1 MEISREELYK
11 AYVEECRSAKEV
23 ADNIGLPVWKVYEL
37 LKKFEI
43 PARPP
48 GGEQNAA
55 SREERERLLGEK
67 GERRCKAMREDG
79 TRCQNW
85 AVADRIYCRHHLFDP
100 NRTDAQDAF
109 PTPLEWSEGKR
120 TINKKPF
127 SLEKHPFLIDI
138 YRDMSKQIVV
148 QKAAQMGVSE
158 YALNR
163 SLWFCE
169 SGRGN
174 VIYTLPTASDCSD
187 FSKMRLNPILDE
199 NDWEN
204 PEADRPEVDNVKMKQ
219 VGNRFLILKG
229 SFDARHAISIP
240 SDMNVHDEVDFSKG
254 EIINQYKARLGHSE
268 FAWELFISTPTLPET
283 AINKMFLES
292 DQRHWH
298 VTCPNCKAEHKLCCG
313 YPDLIIDNEFRCPVC
328 KAVLDRSAGRWI
340 ATFPEREKHGYHISR
355 LIAPWVT
362 AKQIFEFK
370 ASFHKIKDFYNL
382 VLGMPYAGEDM
393 PLDMKTLNECGDE
406 RINLHVRDEGC
417 TAGVD
422 QGNEVH
428 VVVSKTVGGNKKQVV
443 WVEKIPID
451 LAYQMLEQ
459 YMDQFKIHTL
469 VIDAMPNTASARQLA
484 LKFPGR
490 VFLCYYKDGMVDPIK
505 WDFANHAVFVNRT
518 ESLQRMCQRFHGR
531 EVVLPVHE
539 KMSEYKKHLTNLVT
553 TIEENPSTGEKIM
566 RFTKTGDDHFAHA
579 NNYDDIAQARGMR
592 ARVIVH
598 TMDDLTRSAMKQNS
612 PTGDINAEIAP
623 FDNIMLRQIFVNLD
637 VQKMPIEKA
646 VGQGAQREILLD
658 IARRHGTENFMKAI
672 YYKAEGRRYV
682 PRPDPQKATVPRDIP
697 IALVEELARIPDDAC
712 RIFLDQG
719 TGVNSTLPENYKEIF
734 RNLDIRYGLT
744 LIRKALYPR
753 ILNRQYLT
761 DKERAQIAKRSS
773 GQADWSDWMK
783 IQRRLAGY
791 RD

>member
-1 MEISREELYK
+1 MELTRDELYRR
-11 AYVEECRSAKEV
+11 YVEEEKTTRDIAEEFKLSQ
-23 ADNIGLPVWKVYEL
+23 WKVLEL
-37 LKKFEI
+37 LKEYDI
-43 PARPP
+43 PLRARGGARKAFTAEGRTENPDKMCQALTGDGKRCMNWSVP
-48 GGEQNAA
+48 GRRYCQ
-55 SREERERLLGEK
+55 SHLF
-67 GERRCKAMREDG
+67 GERQE
-79 TRCQNW
+79 
-85 AVADRIYCRHHLFDP
+85 I
-100 NRTDAQDAF
+100 QDMEF
-109 PTPLEWSEGKR
+109 LTPLEWSENKRLLNGKQF
-120 TINKKPF
+120 T
-127 SLEKHPFLIDI
+127 LVKHPFLIEI
-138 YRDMSKQIVV
+138 YKDLSKQIVI

-169 SGRGN
+169 SSRGN

-219 VGNRFLILKG
+219 VGSRFLILKG

-505 WDFANHAVFVNRT
+505 WDFANHTVLANRT
-518 ESLQRMCQRFHGR
+518 ESLQKMCQRFHSQ

-539 KMSEYKKHLTNLVT
+539 KLSEYKKHLTNLVT
-553 TIEENPSTGEKIM
+553 VIEENTFTGEKIM
-566 RFTKTGDDHFAHA
+566 KFTKTGDDHFAHA

-598 TMDDLTRSAMKQNS
+598 RLDLEDK
-612 PTGDINAEIAP
+612 
-623 FDNIMLRQIFVNLD
+623 
-637 VQKMPIEKA
+637 K
-646 VGQGAQREILLD
+646 
-658 IARRHGTENFMKAI
+658 
-672 YYKAEGRRYV
+672 KAEEEKPKEGLEYEIEQIPEKVLMDFRKQTFTLGKNMLEFYLEDQTYHKKMCELWEKYGHPEVLKVLGKKLNRIVFESWAERSRRSGGCSL
-682 PRPDPQKATVPRDIP
+682 RDI
-697 IALVEELARIPDDAC
+697 
-712 RIFLDQG
+712 F
-719 TGVNSTLPENYKEIF
+719 
-734 RNLDIRYGLT
+734 
-744 LIRKALYPR
+744 
-753 ILNRQYLT
+753 
-761 DKERAQIAKRSS
+761 
-773 GQADWSDWMK
+773 
-783 IQRRLAGY
+783 
-791 RD
+791 